1 MPEEFLNATSMP
13 ENRTL
18 ISTEFSKNE
27 TVFSHTEMTTEEIPE
42 EITTEIM
49 NEISEGIFQHNMC
62 QIYNATT

>member
-13 ENRTL
+13 ENRTV
-18 ISTEFSKNE
+18 IGTEFLKNE
-27 TVFSHTEMTTEEIPE
+27 TVFSHTEMTTEESPE
-42 EITTEIM
+42 ETTTEIM